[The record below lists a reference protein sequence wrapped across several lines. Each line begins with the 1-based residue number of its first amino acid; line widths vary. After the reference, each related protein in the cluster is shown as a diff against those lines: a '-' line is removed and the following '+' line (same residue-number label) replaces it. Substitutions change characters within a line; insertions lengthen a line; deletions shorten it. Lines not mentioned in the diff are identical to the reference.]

1 MTRNQV
7 KEILNRV
14 LEWPPERQ
22 ADLAR
27 VVETM
32 AGHDASDLSLTDAQA
47 AEVRH
52 RMATPAEDNNIPAEQ
67 VFDRLR
73 SRRE

>member
-1 MTRNQV
+1 M
-7 KEILNRV
+7 KEILDRV

-27 VVETM
+27 VAETM
-32 AGHDASDLSLTDAQA
+32 AGHDASDLRLTDAQA

-52 RMATPAEDNNIPAEQ
+52 RIAAPAEDNIPAAQ
-67 VFDRLR
+67 VFERLR

>member
-1 MTRNQV
+1 M
-7 KEILNRV
+7 KEILDRV
-14 LEWPPERQ
+14 LDWPPERQ

-32 AGHDASDLSLTDAQA
+32 AGHDTSDLRLTDKQA
-47 AEVRH
+47 AEVRR
-52 RMATPAEDNNIPAEQ
+52 RMATPAKDNNIPAEQ